1 MPYVEG
7 RTIHDA
13 DSHVMET
20 PEWFQQY
27 ADPKTREKMAPLYV
41 STVKPGEDDFIEEF
55 RQRHQDPEFRAL
67 DEAEIM
73 LRKNWKATGS
83 FIKED
88 RPRAPD
94 LLGFSSQLV
103 VNTLANK
110 TLQRAEDGDDLH

>member
-27 ADPKTREKMAPLYV
+27 ADPAVRDKMAPLYV

-55 RQRHQDPEFRAL
+55 RQFSRTHRSVDWARLTQGAWQVAL
-67 DEAEIM
+67 TCTSE
-73 LRKNWKATGS
+73 
-83 FIKED
+83 
-88 RPRAPD
+88 
-94 LLGFSSQLV
+94 
-103 VNTLANK
+103 
-110 TLQRAEDGDDLH
+110 H